1 MDVKRVR
8 YFLIGLLIAYLV
20 IGSFAAIQ
28 FVYVYKEFQ
37 FRMAVVPLAAATFIG
52 LTLGGI
58 LWLRAQLQDQKRLFQ
73 AVADFAS
80 EFTYIQRPDGS
91 YIYVSPASEEVTGYK
106 PEAFYQRP
114 ELMMSLIH
122 PDDRGLWQHHDHP
135 LNDDGRPQ
143 ALDIRIRRADDCER
157 TLRHICEPLLDN
169 NGECLG
175 TRSTNI
181 DVTHTL
187 QAEQQI
193 RDMAEYDHLTAMGN
207 RRRLEKTLSQTM
219 ASCDESGLGMGVMYI
234 DLNRFKYI
242 NDVYGHSIGD
252 VLLQALS
259 RRLSANLPDDTE
271 LFRFGGDEFVIL
283 ASNIHSDS
291 QLENCAQIVQ
301 KQMTMPLAV
310 SNMEFNLGASIG
322 IARYPQDGHDS
333 DTLIKHADLA
343 MYEAKRAHT
352 AFHYFESQLA
362 DIAADVIQ
370 YESMLRDSLDR
381 EELVAYFQ
389 PIIDLTTGRVTGAE
403 ALARWIHREHG
414 MIGPDRFIGMAEDTG
429 LILPL
434 GVKILE
440 QGFRELKNWEH
451 LGHKMHISINVSARQ
466 FHQEEFCDNVM
477 DMMEKAEVQP
487 DRVMLEITESVL
499 MDNLEMI
506 KEKLQAARRCGI
518 RIALDDFGTGYSSLQ
533 YLADLPVDVLKLDH
547 TMISELE
554 HNERRLRLVRS
565 LVYMA
570 HDLGLSVVAEG
581 IENERQREIM
591 REMGPI
597 KGQGYFYSRPV
608 PPEEFREYLQRQDE
622 QGVKSAN

>member
-8 YFLIGLLIAYLV
+8 YFIKGLLIAYLV
-20 IGSFAAIQ
+20 IGCFATIQ
-28 FVYVYKEFQ
+28 FLYVYQEFQ
-37 FRMAVVPLAAATFIG
+37 FRMALVPLAAATFIG
-52 LTLGGI
+52 LTIGGI
-58 LWLRAQLQDQKRLFQ
+58 LWLRSQLQEQKRLFQ

-80 EFTYIQRPDGS
+80 EFTYIQRPDGK

-106 PEAFYQRP
+106 PDVFYKKP
-114 ELMMSLIH
+114 ELMMSMIH
-122 PDDRGLWQHHDHP
+122 PDDQALWANHDHP
-135 LNDDGRPQ
+135 LNEDGRPQ
-143 ALDIRIRRADDCER
+143 SLDIRIQHADDGER
-157 TLRHICEPLLDN
+157 TLRHICEPLYDGQ
-169 NGECLG
+169 GECLG

-193 RDMAEYDHLTAMGN
+193 RDMVEFDHLTAMGN
-207 RRRLEKTLSQTM
+207 RRRLEKALSQAM
-219 ASCDESGLGMGVMYI
+219 VSCDETGQGMGVLYI

-259 RRLSANLPDDTE
+259 RRISGNLPQDAE

-310 SNMEFNLGASIG
+310 ADMEFNLGASIG

-333 DTLIKHADLA
+333 ETLIKHADLA
-343 MYEAKRAHT
+343 MYEAKRAH
-352 AFHYFESQLA
+352 APLHFFESQLA

-370 YESMLRDSLDR
+370 YESMLRDSLER

-389 PIIDLTTGRVTGAE
+389 PIIDLASGEVTGAE

-434 GVKILE
+434 GVKIIE
-440 QGFRELKNWEH
+440 QGLRELKSWEAQ
-451 LGHKMHISINVSARQ
+451 GHKMHISINVSARQ
-466 FHQEEFCDNVM
+466 FQQENFCDSVM
-477 DMMEKAEVQP
+477 RMIERAEVQP

-506 KEKLQAARRCGI
+506 KEKLQIARRCGI

-547 TMISELE
+547 TMIRDLE

-622 QGVKSAN
+622 QRVPTEN